1 MAVFRTS
8 WALCLNDQ
16 VVPAQTKVCPIVDP
30 YGLMEGL
37 DLDMEET
44 EVSLVRFHATADM
57 SWLMKSLDMPVKWW
71 IYNCYRLP
79 MIFEIRE
86 GIKAKKN
93 KKEPAN
99 HKCLVALQIRG
110 KTLFVVND
118 THGTTLGLPES
129 QPLPGEQPGSLASQE
144 RTLHWFCDQLY
155 KDIQNLPKEKPLKED
170 RDPPVPAEHQEAFQM
185 TLESI
190 QAHSQCSSCHYMPSR
205 LGFKV
210 IRGDKT
216 CREFR
221 LVGLHKKRKPEG
233 AQGAFE
239 RVLSMALEF
248 LEHKEDPEEDQFLE
262 HKEDPENDQ
271 FLEHKEDPEEES

>member
-129 QPLPGEQPGSLASQE
+129 QPLPGEQPGSLANQE

-210 IRGDKT
+210 IRGI
-216 CREFR
+216 RPA
-221 LVGLHKKRKPEG
+221 GSSG
-233 AQGAFE
+233 
-239 RVLSMALEF
+239 
-248 LEHKEDPEEDQFLE
+248 
-262 HKEDPENDQ
+262 
-271 FLEHKEDPEEES
+271 